1 MREESAVPGLS
12 SPFALTRLGLLLAR
26 DPYAGLQRMYEK
38 NGSVS
43 GFGFGPVKYVLML
56 GPEANAF
63 LFANSGLFT
72 WREAFDVLVPVNGA
86 TSLIVSDG
94 EDHRRRRKL
103 VQPAF
108 HRRRIDGYVAR
119 MAGNADEVID
129 TWRPGQSIDVY
140 AVLRDLVRRS
150 TVELLFGPRLAA
162 DADVLGRKLQYALN
176 AIDRPYSMLVF
187 MRSLPDPAWRRV
199 LNARAAVVERVMRE
213 ITERDNDSEPHD
225 DVLAMLLESRDE
237 DGGGLSD
244 VEIQDQVISLI
255 AAGYETTS
263 AALAWAVHA
272 ILSTDTVWERAREEV
287 LTVLGDGPLTAY
299 GLQQLTYLDNVVSE
313 TLRLYP
319 PAVMSARKVAT
330 DFTFDGQRIPK
341 GTVVLYSPYVT
352 HRLSAVWPEPER
364 FRPERWDPADPDH
377 RPATPATFLP
387 FGGGPHRC
395 IGAGFATTGIKVVLT
410 QLLRRVEART
420 VGGPVRA
427 TSITAMRPRRG
438 IQVEITEVRSPLP
451 A

>member
-1 MREESAVPGLS
+1 MSDVRAVPGLS
-12 SPFALTRLGLLLAR
+12 SPFALTRLSLLLAR
-26 DPYAGLQRMYEK
+26 DPYAGLQRMYHK
-38 NGSVS
+38 NGPVS

-63 LFANSGLFT
+63 VFANSGLFT

-119 MAGNADEVID
+119 MAANADELID
-129 TWRPGQSIDVY
+129 TWRPGQRVDVY
-140 AVLRDLVRRS
+140 AALRDLVRRS
-150 TVELLFGPRLAA
+150 TVQLLFGPRLAA
-162 DADVLGRKLQYALN
+162 DADVLGRRLQHALN
-176 AIDRPYSMLVF
+176 AIDRPYSVLVL
-187 MRSLPDPAWRRV
+187 MRSLPNPAWRRV
-199 LNARAAVVERVMRE
+199 LAARAAVVTRVMRE
-213 ITERDNDSEPHD
+213 IAEREDDPEPHD
-225 DVLAMLLESRDE
+225 DVLAMLMQSRDE
-237 DGGGLSD
+237 DGGGLTD
-244 VEIQDQVISLI
+244 VELQDQVISLI

-263 AALAWAVHA
+263 AALAWAVQA
-272 ILSTDTVWERAREEV
+272 VLGDDTVRERARHEV
-287 LTVLGDGPLTAY
+287 RTVLGDGPLTADA
-299 GLQQLTYLDNVVSE
+299 LQRLTYLDNVVSE

-330 DFTFDGQRIPK
+330 EFTFEGRRIPR
-341 GTVVLYSPYVT
+341 GTMVLYSPYVT
-352 HRLSAVWPEPER
+352 HRLPEVWPEPER
-364 FRPERWDPADPDH
+364 FRPERWDPADPGH
-377 RPATPATFLP
+377 RAPTPATFLP

-395 IGAGFATTGIKVVLT
+395 IGAGFATTGIKVVLAR
-410 QLLRRVEART
+410 LLHRVEAELT
-420 VGGPVRA
+420 GGPARP

-438 IQVEITEVRSPLP
+438 IQVEITEVRSSRP

>member
-1 MREESAVPGLS
+1 
-12 SPFALTRLGLLLAR
+12 
-26 DPYAGLQRMYEK
+26 MYDR
-38 NGSVS
+38 NGPVS
-43 GFGFGPVKYVLML
+43 GFGFGPVKYALML

-94 EDHRRRRKL
+94 DDHRRRRKL

-108 HRRRIDGYVAR
+108 HRRRIDGYVTR
-119 MAGNADEVID
+119 MAANADEVIGA
-129 TWRPGQSIDVY
+129 WRPGQSLDVY
-140 AVLRDLVRRS
+140 AVLRDLIRRS

-162 DADVLGRKLQYALN
+162 DADVLGRRLQHALN
-176 AIDRPYSMLVF
+176 AIDRPYSMLVL
-187 MRSLPDPAWRRV
+187 MRSLPKSAWRRV
-199 LNARAAVVERVMRE
+199 LNARAAVVERVMLE
-213 ITERDNDSEPHD
+213 IAERDNDGEPHD

-237 DGGGLSD
+237 DGSGLTD

-272 ILSTDTVWERAREEV
+272 LLRDDTVRERAREEV
-287 LTVLGDGPLTAY
+287 LRVLGDGPLSAD

-313 TLRLYP
+313 TLRMYP

-330 DFTFDGQRIPK
+330 DFVFDGHRIPK

-352 HRLSAVWPEPER
+352 HRLSDVWPEPER
-364 FRPERWDPADPDH
+364 FRPERWDPADPGH

-395 IGAGFATTGIKVVLT
+395 IGAGFATTGIKVVLA
-410 QLLRRVEART
+410 QLLRRVEARM
-420 VGGPVRA
+420 VGGPVRP

-438 IQVEITEVRSPLP
+438 IQVEITEVRDRLP